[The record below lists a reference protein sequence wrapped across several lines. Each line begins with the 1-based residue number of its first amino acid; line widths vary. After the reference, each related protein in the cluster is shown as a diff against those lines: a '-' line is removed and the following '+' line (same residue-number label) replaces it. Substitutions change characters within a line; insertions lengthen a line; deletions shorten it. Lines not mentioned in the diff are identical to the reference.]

1 MARTEVILIRHGE
14 TVWNL
19 EGRYQGQLDS
29 PLTERGVHQAEAIAA
44 RLRDC
49 PFDHLYASDLGRTWK
64 TAEPIAAATGHPILP
79 EPRLRERHFG
89 IFHGLDRTTIRDR
102 YPEAHRGYTSD
113 DPDYPVP
120 QGESLRQLHER
131 AVSCLEELA
140 ARHAGQRLVLVSH
153 GGALAALL
161 RHVIGIPIAA
171 PRPFKLFNAA
181 FNLITR
187 SGDGWQIEVLGDACH
202 LRHLDTDDDIVR

>member
-1 MARTEVILIRHGE
+1 MEGTEVILIRHGE

-29 PLTERGVHQAEAIAA
+29 PLTARGVQQAEAIAT

-49 PFDHLYASDLGRTWK
+49 SFDHLYASDLGRTWQ
-64 TAEPIAAATGHPILP
+64 TAAPIAAATGHAPIP

-89 IFHGLDRTTIRDR
+89 IFHGLERTAIQER
-102 YPEAHRGYTSD
+102 YPREHRAYSAD
-113 DPDYPVP
+113 DPDYAVP

-131 AVSCLEELA
+131 VVSCLEELA
-140 ARHAGQRLVLVSH
+140 VRHAGQRLVLISH

-161 RHVIGIPIAA
+161 RHVMGIPIAA

-181 FNLITR
+181 FNLTVHSEGR
-187 SGDGWQIEVLGDACH
+187 WQIETLGDICH
-202 LRHLDTDDDIVR
+202 LRHLDTADDIVH